1 MGHTPA
7 GSRPPGPHPV
17 GATTARV
24 SSAMARRPAASHRFP
39 FPWHRVIRRGLLLGR
54 QHLRTA
60 REWFVS
66 KSERG
71 AVSGVRGLDVHCHYR
86 GSGAHLRDRVL
97 RNGLLLGRK
106 LGRSENLA
114 LSYPAPVQILGAHL
128 FTHIAAGG
136 AHACGLTSTGAA
148 YCWGRDKNGEVGN
161 GDTIQQFGPSAVNG
175 GLSLRTI
182 SAGALQPCGLSTND
196 PAYC

>member
-1 MGHTPA
+1 M
-7 GSRPPGPHPV
+7 
-17 GATTARV
+17 
-24 SSAMARRPAASHRFP
+24 
-39 FPWHRVIRRGLLLGR
+39 WHREIRRGLLLGR

-86 GSGAHLRDRVL
+86 GSGAHVRDRVL

-136 AHACGLTSTGAA
+136 AHTCGLTGTGSAF
-148 YCWGRDKNGEVGN
+148 CWGNNNDAELGN
-161 GDTIQQFGPSAVNG
+161 NSTQPASAG
-175 GLSLRTI
+175 SRLSLRW
-182 SAGALQPCGLSTND
+182 SGVPDDFAGFVAHVWSYQRRCGVLLGQ
-196 PAYC
+196 